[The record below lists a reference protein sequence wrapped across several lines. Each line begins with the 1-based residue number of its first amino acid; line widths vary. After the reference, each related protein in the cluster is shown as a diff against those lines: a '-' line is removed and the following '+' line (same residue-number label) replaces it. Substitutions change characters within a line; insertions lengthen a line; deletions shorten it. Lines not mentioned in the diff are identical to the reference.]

1 MEPIASAAVDIE
13 EGSPYVPGTVDPSAL
28 LESEEGA
35 GEGSAAER
43 LDALYA
49 RMRPYRRQLDGVLEH
64 CRQAHALAEL
74 EQVQGCVPRGVY
86 DTASLVRLLVRAGGL
101 EEQAVPAAEPQV
113 VEIDGVPYLDPAP
126 AAEAPTRFVTTEAG
140 LARLTKAG
148 DLGVFEKILAEEP
161 RYEHVYRI
169 LLDVCANEGGATAKQ
184 LDDAVIDDPELQE
197 PRMYASYFYDR
208 LDAAGLIE
216 WTGSWTATALGRTA
230 IAQLDELA

>member
-1 MEPIASAAVDIE
+1 M
-13 EGSPYVPGTVDPSAL
+13 
-28 LESEEGA
+28 
-35 GEGSAAER
+35 
-43 LDALYA
+43 
-49 RMRPYRRQLDGVLEH
+49 
-64 CRQAHALAEL
+64 
-74 EQVQGCVPRGVY
+74 
-86 DTASLVRLLVRAGGL
+86 RAGGL
-101 EEQAVPAAEPQV
+101 EEQAAPAAEPQV
-113 VEIDGVPYLDPAP
+113 VEIDGVSYLDPAP
-126 AAEAPTRFVTTEAG
+126 AAEVPTRFVTTEAG
-140 LARLTKAG
+140 LARLAEAG